1 MGTNRAEDNPYDKEG
16 GTVNI
21 LMERFKEEDGDTTD
35 EILMERFKGGD
46 STAFEEIFSRYKNR
60 IYNYAYRF
68 LGNEAYAEEIVQ
80 ELFFK
85 VIKQRDKYE
94 PRAKLSTWLYTMA
107 RNLCIDKLKRRS
119 VRKSISQQ
127 AEKNL
132 PDFGVIPKTR
142 PNQEDLFHRQQ
153 LQAILQQAVSRLSPE
168 QREVFLMRTKLT
180 LPFVEMADILGVPE
194 STLKSRMCYALK
206 KIREDL
212 ELHYNFEDIITWTAA
227 IKNNKR

>member
-1 MGTNRAEDNPYDKEG
+1 MCDMGTNRAEDTPYGKEG
-16 GTVNI
+16 RSVNKLMGRIKGGNGTA
-21 LMERFKEEDGDTTD
+21 TD

-68 LGNEAYAEEIVQ
+68 LGNEAYTEEIVQ
-80 ELFFK
+80 ELFLK

-94 PRAKLSTWLYTMA
+94 PRAKLSTWLYTIV
-107 RNLCIDKLKRRS
+107 RNLCFDKLKRRS
-119 VRKSISQQ
+119 VRKTISQQ
-127 AEKNL
+127 AESNF
-132 PDFGVIPKTR
+132 PDFGVISKAGPD
-142 PNQEDLFHRQQ
+142 QEDLLHHKQ

-180 LPFVEMADILGVPE
+180 LPFVEIAEVLGVPE

-206 KIREDL
+206 KLREDL
-212 ELHYNFEDIITWTAA
+212 ELHYNFEDIIT
-227 IKNNKR
+227 

>member
-1 MGTNRAEDNPYDKEG
+1 MATNRAEDNPCDKEG
-16 GTVNI
+16 RTVNK
-21 LMERFKEEDGDTTD
+21 LMERFKGEDGDTTD

-60 IYNYAYRF
+60 IYNYVYRF
-68 LGNEAYAEEIVQ
+68 LGNEAYTEEIVQ

-94 PRAKLSTWLYTMA
+94 PLAKLSTWLYTMA

-119 VRKSISQQ
+119 IRRSISQQ
-127 AEKNL
+127 AEKNF
-132 PDFGVIPKTR
+132 PDYRVIPKAD
-142 PNQEDLFHRQQ
+142 PNQEDLLHNKQ
-153 LQAILQQAVSRLSPE
+153 LQAILQQAVSQLSPE

-180 LPFVEMADILGVPE
+180 LPFVEIANVLGVPE

-206 KIREDL
+206 KLRENL
-212 ELHYNFEDIITWTAA
+212 ELHYNFEDIIT
-227 IKNNKR
+227 